1 MIQIWGDFMNDNI
14 TSGIVL
20 RQILLNQR
28 EILNGL
34 SKLLAWR
41 CNGSA
46 NDTNGETRCNVAL
59 INRYHETEQILG
71 LDWGEDVG
79 FQGKCK

>member
-1 MIQIWGDFMNDNI
+1 MRDEI
-14 TSGIVL
+14 TPGIVL

-34 SKLLAWR
+34 STLITPHCK
-41 CNGSA
+41 GSL
-46 NDTNGETRCNVAL
+46 NDENGETQCNIAL

-71 LDWGEDVG
+71 LDWGEDVM
-79 FQGKCK
+79 FQGKYKEE

>member
-1 MIQIWGDFMNDNI
+1 MKDEI
-14 TSGIVL
+14 TPGIVL

-34 SKLLAWR
+34 SALLTPH
-41 CNGSA
+41 CKGSA
-46 NDTNGETRCNVAL
+46 YDANGETRCNNAL

-71 LDWGEDVG
+71 LDWGEDVM
-79 FQGKCK
+79 FQGKYKGE

>member
-1 MIQIWGDFMNDNI
+1 MKDEIAP
-14 TSGIVL
+14 GIVL

-34 SKLLAWR
+34 STLLTPH
-41 CNGSA
+41 CKGSMYDA
-46 NDTNGETRCNVAL
+46 NGETQCNIAL

-71 LDWGEDVG
+71 LDWGEYVM
-79 FQGKCK
+79 FQGEYKGE

>member
-1 MIQIWGDFMNDNI
+1 MRDEI
-14 TSGIVL
+14 TPGIVL

-34 SKLLAWR
+34 SKLLTPN
-41 CNGSA
+41 CKGSMRDA
-46 NDTNGETRCNVAL
+46 NGETRCNNAL

-71 LDWGEDVG
+71 RDWGEDVM
-79 FQGKCK
+79 FQGEYRENE

>member
-1 MIQIWGDFMNDNI
+1 MILNVNDE
-14 TSGIVL
+14 IVV

-34 SKLLAWR
+34 SELLTPS
-41 CNGSA
+41 CKGSFY
-46 NDTNGETRCNVAL
+46 DKNGETRCNNVL

-71 LDWGEDVG
+71 LKWGETVG
-79 FQGKCK
+79 FRGKSGE